1 MFVQNRV
8 FKKTYKVLS
17 HWVSGQPSNLRPWAT
32 VALSLQQP
40 NLVSSQV
47 KYWGQ
52 SWSKGPLA
60 ALTPSGQQ
68 PKVELAHG
76 SSGSGLH
83 LWDPKMVWS
92 SSLVGGS
99 VTENTGCFI
108 EEFRAWST
116 NNENGS

>member
-1 MFVQNRV
+1 M
-8 FKKTYKVLS
+8 
-17 HWVSGQPSNLRPWAT
+17 
-32 VALSLQQP
+32 ALSLQQP

-76 SSGSGLH
+76 SIGSGLH
-83 LWDPKMVWS
+83 LLDPKMSWS
-92 SSLVGGS
+92 SSLVNS
-99 VTENTGCFI
+99 ITEETCCFI
-108 EEFRAWST
+108 EVKNLELD
-116 NNENGS
+116 NGSKIGYQ